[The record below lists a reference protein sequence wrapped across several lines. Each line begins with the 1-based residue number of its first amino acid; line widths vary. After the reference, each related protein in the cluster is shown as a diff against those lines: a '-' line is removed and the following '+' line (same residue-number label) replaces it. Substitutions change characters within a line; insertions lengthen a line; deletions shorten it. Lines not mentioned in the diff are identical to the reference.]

1 MSQDTK
7 DTVDEA
13 AEQLQETKRKIDEM
27 LSADRATAQEIEQ
40 IVQGKLTSLFRV
52 KLPPSLLMLEDWF
65 T

>member
-52 KLPPSLLMLEDWF
+52 KLPPSLLMLED
-65 T
+65 